1 MLTPERPILTPERSS
16 ERIQK
21 MNYLFRRSLLQMCGV
36 QNYSRL
42 KVPWDISAQM
52 WAHLGIDVSYI
63 AVHKC
68 GPTWELMFLISL
80 LCTDVGP
87 LMN

>member
-1 MLTPERPILTPERSS
+1 MLTPERPMLTPEKSL

-21 MNYLFRRSLLQMCGV
+21 INYLFRRSLLQMCGV

-52 WAHLGIDVSYI
+52 WAHLGIDFSYRCPQMWAHLGNDVSY
-63 AVHKC
+63 C
-68 GPTWELMFLISL
+68 
-80 LCTDVGP
+80 
-87 LMN
+87 